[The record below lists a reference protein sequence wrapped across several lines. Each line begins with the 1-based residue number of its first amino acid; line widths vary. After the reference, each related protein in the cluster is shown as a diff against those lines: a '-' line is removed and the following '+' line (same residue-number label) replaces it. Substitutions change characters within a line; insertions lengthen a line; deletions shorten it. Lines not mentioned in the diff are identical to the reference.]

1 MRSVFN
7 TLKENQ
13 KQCVIIQDEIYVKKC
28 CYIMEEL
35 CLEERLM
42 ILNPL
47 QNCSRSYDILH
58 VWWNHICFENVTHCK
73 IEFAVSL

>member
-13 KQCVIIQDEIYVKKC
+13 KQCVIIQDEIYVKKY
-28 CYIMEEL
+28 CYVMGEL
-35 CLEERLM
+35 CLEEQLM

-47 QNCSRSYDILH
+47 
-58 VWWNHICFENVTHCK
+58 
-73 IEFAVSL
+73 

>member
-13 KQCVIIQDEIYVKKC
+13 KQCVIMQDEIYVKKC
-28 CYIMEEL
+28 FCVMGEL

-47 QNCSRSYDILH
+47 
-58 VWWNHICFENVTHCK
+58 
-73 IEFAVSL
+73 